1 MTKGVAGV
9 AVITAVLWLGV
20 TPVTAADSAPTA
32 GREAAAQSREA
43 PRSSR
48 LRFRSGPVCM
58 CIEGLSEAEIEAAE
72 RKRLESIVPQQD
84 DERR

>member
-1 MTKGVAGV
+1 MTKGVATV
-9 AVITAVLWLGV
+9 VVITAVSWLGA
-20 TPVTAADSAPTA
+20 TPVAAADSAPA
-32 GREAAAQSREA
+32 AEREAAAESRDA

-84 DERR
+84 DKRR

>member
-1 MTKGVAGV
+1 MTKGVASV
-9 AVITAVLWLGV
+9 AVITAVLWLGGM
-20 TPVTAADSAPTA
+20 PVAVADSAPA
-32 GREAAAQSREA
+32 AEREAAAESREA

-72 RKRLESIVPQQD
+72 RKRLDSIVPQQD